1 MYPLRVDNNHV
12 VYCQA
17 VIQKLP
23 AELEGVNKKLGVKNL
38 SPFSVRRMLLIE
50 NERKT
55 EFTNV
60 QIRLYEHHLNF
71 LMKHSTGQRWGKNWT
86 ESAESHSSETI

>member
-71 LMKHSTGQRWGKNWT
+71 LMKHSTGQR
-86 ESAESHSSETI
+86 